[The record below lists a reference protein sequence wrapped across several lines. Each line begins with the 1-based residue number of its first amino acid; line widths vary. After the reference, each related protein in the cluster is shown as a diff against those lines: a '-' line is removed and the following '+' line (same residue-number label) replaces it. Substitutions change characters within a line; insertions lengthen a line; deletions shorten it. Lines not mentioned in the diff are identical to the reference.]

1 MNGFNT
7 NGKDSLKLRL
17 MFMKRHWI
25 DRENMYKKME
35 DTNIGN
41 RKDVWEEKKLM
52 SWEIWNS
59 LEKLIEDI
67 ENGVVEIK

>member
-7 NGKDSLKLRL
+7 NGKDPLKLRL
-17 MFMKRHWI
+17 MSMKRHWK

-35 DTNIGN
+35 DENIGN
-41 RKDVWEEKKLM
+41 RQNVWEEKKLM
-52 SWEIWNS
+52 SWEIGNS

-67 ENGVVEIK
+67 ENGVV